1 MDEASLSLWSI
12 LATLKIQLRN
22 RSELVSPLSIRKK
35 GKTKTKNIHVKGK
48 VEIGWLF
55 VNYKSLTR
63 AILHAQ
69 WNIEI

>member
-1 MDEASLSLWSI
+1 MNGRGVPFIMINFSNFENPA
-12 LATLKIQLRN
+12 N

-69 WNIEI
+69 